1 MTIDTTPLDRLVW
14 DKIHAVW
21 ADFKMGA
28 QTTGRHLAMEKS
40 LVCALEGLRPIS
52 EVLTVEVIPTALETD
67 PGPSVLVK
75 IEYLIAGDDTPRSLQ
90 VHLDDA

>member
-1 MTIDTTPLDRLVW
+1 MTTESTALDRALW
-14 DKIHAVW
+14 EKIHTVW

-40 LVCALEGLRPIS
+40 LTSALEDLETIS
-52 EVLTVEVIPTALETD
+52 EVLAVDVIPTALETD

-75 IEYLIAGDDTPRSLQ
+75 IEFIATDDDVPRVIQ
-90 VHLDDA
+90 MHLDDS